1 MARRILKDK
10 RIEVFCKISTH
21 DSAGFPIDG
30 YMPIIDTPDG
40 TQWAYWRAMGGS
52 LYWAAQA
59 TQVKADVMAV
69 VAWSEWLASM
79 RWVERIYIRY
89 GGRLYQATRLDTYEG
104 YKRDVSIYAQL
115 TTTNAAA
122 IKVLP
127 YDAAALKS
135 ASA

>member
-10 RIEVFCKISTH
+10 RMEVFCKISTH
-21 DSAGFPIDG
+21 DSAGFPVDG

-40 TQWAYWRAMGGS
+40 TQWGYFRAMGGS

-69 VAWSEWLASM
+69 VAYSDWLASM
-79 RWVERIYIRY
+79 RWVEEIYVRY
-89 GGRLYQATRLDTYEG
+89 AGRLYQATRVDRYEG
-104 YKRDVSIYAQL
+104 YKRDLSIYAQL
-115 TTTNAAA
+115 TTTNAGT

-135 ASA
+135 ALA